1 MKATKITFDALCG
14 LLGAQDLDGI
24 LREIEREA
32 AGGAYEEARN
42 RGASDEDAARI
53 AVEAA
58 GVVGHRAAGIIRDAV
73 IQVARTL
80 FREHW
85 ILLVDLEDGW
95 SWDVRPEKTWAA
107 AASMLVATINA
118 YGMLEFRDAK
128 ELASV
133 CSPSTMREAVL
144 DHLGWIAYWPEIYTS
159 QSSEIL
165 VHDAVGAALR
175 HL

>member
-1 MKATKITFDALCG
+1 
-14 LLGAQDLDGI
+14 
-24 LREIEREA
+24 
-32 AGGAYEEARN
+32 
-42 RGASDEDAARI
+42 
-53 AVEAA
+53 
-58 GVVGHRAAGIIRDAV
+58 
-73 IQVARTL
+73 
-80 FREHW
+80 
-85 ILLVDLEDGW
+85 
-95 SWDVRPEKTWAA
+95 
-107 AASMLVATINA
+107 
-118 YGMLEFRDAK
+118 MLEFRDAK